1 MNKAK
6 PHPFCQH
13 VASSLSSEVV
23 IGIEVRDKNPEF
35 AGL

>member
-1 MNKAK
+1 MSKAK
-6 PHPFCQH
+6 PNPFCQH
-13 VASSLSSEVV
+13 VASSRSWEVV